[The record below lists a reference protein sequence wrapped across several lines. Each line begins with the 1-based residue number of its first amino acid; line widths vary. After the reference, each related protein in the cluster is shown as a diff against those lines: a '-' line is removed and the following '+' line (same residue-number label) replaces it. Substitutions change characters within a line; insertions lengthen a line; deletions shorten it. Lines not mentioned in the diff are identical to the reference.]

1 MHFLVKSR
9 RSFLRTLFFELY
21 RFYAIKA
28 KDIKPIPVTIHVND
42 DTNTFL
48 LFLVDIKNLELVKE
62 LHVDLHELES
72 I

>member
-28 KDIKPIPVTIHVND
+28 KDIEPFPVTIHVNG

>member
-1 MHFLVKSR
+1 MYFLVNSR
-9 RSFLRTLFFELY
+9 RSFLRTLSFELY
-21 RFYAIKA
+21 RFYAIK
-28 KDIKPIPVTIHVND
+28 DVKPFPMTIHVNG